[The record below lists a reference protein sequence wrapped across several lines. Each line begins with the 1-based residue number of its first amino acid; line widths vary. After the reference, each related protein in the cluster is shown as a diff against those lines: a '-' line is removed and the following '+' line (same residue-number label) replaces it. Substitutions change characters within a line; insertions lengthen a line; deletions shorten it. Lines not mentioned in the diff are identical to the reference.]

1 MSYRVPESEFRAQPW
16 RIHEVTADFEVE
28 DVWRL
33 PGTEPLSSFPR
44 VVEAIASMDPTR
56 GPGRVLWSARSVLG
70 SLFGWDDDA
79 DGIGSRVISL
89 RERLP
94 DDLRNRPV
102 RADRFVHVPF
112 EVLLDLPD
120 EFAAELANK
129 TVHGLLHLGAVPTD
143 EGRTTVQLT
152 VLVKPNGRFGRA
164 YLLGIKPFRHALIYP
179 VMMRRLAERW
189 HDSPV
194 AP

>member
-1 MSYRVPESEFRAQPW
+1 MSYRVPESEFHAQPW
-16 RIHEVTADFEVE
+16 RIHEVATGFEVE
-28 DVWRL
+28 DVWQL

-56 GPGRVLWSARSVLG
+56 GPGRMLWSARSALG
-70 SLFGWDDDA
+70 SLFAWDDDT
-79 DGIGSRVISL
+79 DGIGSRFISL

-94 DDLRNRPV
+94 DDLRNLPI

-129 TVHGLLHLGAVPTD
+129 TVHGLLHLGAVPTG

-152 VLVKPNGRFGRA
+152 VLVKPNGRLGRA
-164 YLLGIKPFRHALIYP
+164 YLFGIKPFRHALIYP
-179 VMMRRLAERW
+179 VMMRRLAKRW
-189 HDSPV
+189 HDSPD

>member
-1 MSYRVPESEFRAQPW
+1 MSYRVPESEFHAQPW
-16 RIHEVTADFEVE
+16 RIHEVATGFEVE
-28 DVWRL
+28 DVWQL

-56 GPGRVLWSARSVLG
+56 GPGRMLWSARSALG
-70 SLFGWDDDA
+70 SLFGWDDDT

-94 DDLRNRPV
+94 DDLRNLPI

-129 TVHGLLHLGAVPTD
+129 TVHGLLHLGAVPTG

-152 VLVKPNGRFGRA
+152 VLVKPNGRLGRA
-164 YLLGIKPFRHALIYP
+164 YLFGIKPFRHALIYP
-179 VMMRRLAERW
+179 VMMRRLAKRW
-189 HDSPV
+189 HDSPD